1 MKVRFFF
8 EALGSPKDFV
18 TQFLNKL
25 LEDIKQFKG
34 LEIVNSKIEEPIERE
49 VEVNGKKVK
58 LWSSF
63 LEIEGTPRDF
73 QSLLDFV
80 LMFSPSHIEI
90 EDIEKIEFTK
100 EELNNMLNEI
110 STRIIQLTTIINNL
124 NAKNQLMLHH
134 LERIAPRLAQQF
146 KSKSEPKIKQ

>member
-18 TQFLNKL
+18 TQFLNRL
-25 LEDIKQFKG
+25 LEDIKQFEG
-34 LEIVNSKIEEPIERE
+34 LEVMNSKIEEPIERE

-63 LEIEGTPRDF
+63 LEIEGIPRDF

-100 EELNNMLNEI
+100 EELNNILNEI

-134 LERIAPRLAQQF
+134 LERIAPRVAQQF
-146 KSKSEPKIKQ
+146 KSKPEPKIKQ

>member
-18 TQFLNKL
+18 TQFLNRL
-25 LEDIKQFKG
+25 LEDIKQFEG
-34 LEIVNSKIEEPIERE
+34 LEVMNSKIEEPIERE

-63 LEIEGTPRDF
+63 LEIEGIPRDF
-73 QSLLDFV
+73 QSLLDFI

-90 EDIEKIEFTK
+90 EDMEKIEFTK

-134 LERIAPRLAQQF
+134 LERIAPRVAQQF
-146 KSKSEPKIKQ
+146 KSKPEPKIKQ

>member
-146 KSKSEPKIKQ
+146 KSKPEPKIKQ

>member
-63 LEIEGTPRDF
+63 LEIEGIPRDF

>member
-63 LEIEGTPRDF
+63 LEIEGIPRDF

-100 EELNNMLNEI
+100 EELNNILNEI